1 MALVEDIPTR
11 FERASVPMLKR
22 ALRFDVGAVS
32 RPLRFFVDILHPT
45 DAHFFHHFIV
55 EMRRRG
61 HEFLVA
67 SREKEC
73 AVDLLDR
80 FDIPHVVASRQARG
94 APGLVAEFARRF
106 AFTAKAA
113 QHFDPDYLLGLW
125 GPVIAPASRLMR
137 GRSVVFY
144 DNEDPRKVNAAVY
157 RTCDVF
163 CSPRCYRDDAGSHH
177 VRYPGYQ
184 QLAYLHPERF
194 RPEPERLAPYGL
206 GGDERLFLVR
216 FVSWESAHDIGQRGF
231 SPAGKR
237 ELVEILSRHGR
248 VVISSEGALPPDLE
262 RFRLR
267 TPVDAIFDVLSA
279 ADMIVGESSS
289 MSAEAAVLGTHA
301 VFVSSTRRGFCD
313 DIEAR
318 YGLVH
323 TFTQREEREALA
335 RVDALLELPD
345 LKTDAMAR
353 RQRLLAEHEDITDW
367 LVDFF
372 ENGGVEAAGAAARR
386 APTPVGHWVTAP
398 LAQPLRR
405 SASPHG

>member
-1 MALVEDIPTR
+1 
-11 FERASVPMLKR
+11 
-22 ALRFDVGAVS
+22 
-32 RPLRFFVDILHPT
+32 
-45 DAHFFHHFIV
+45 
-55 EMRRRG
+55 
-61 HEFLVA
+61 
-67 SREKEC
+67 
-73 AVDLLDR
+73 
-80 FDIPHVVASRQARG
+80 
-94 APGLVAEFARRF
+94 
-106 AFTAKAA
+106 
-113 QHFDPDYLLGLW
+113 
-125 GPVIAPASRLMR
+125 
-137 GRSVVFY
+137 
-144 DNEDPRKVNAAVY
+144 
-157 RTCDVF
+157 
-163 CSPRCYRDDAGSHH
+163 
-177 VRYPGYQ
+177 
-184 QLAYLHPERF
+184 
-194 RPEPERLAPYGL
+194 
-206 GGDERLFLVR
+206 
-216 FVSWESAHDIGQRGF
+216 
-231 SPAGKR
+231 
-237 ELVEILSRHGR
+237 
-248 VVISSEGALPPDLE
+248 
-262 RFRLR
+262 
-267 TPVDAIFDVLSA
+267 
-279 ADMIVGESSS
+279 MIVGESSS